1 MSNET
6 VDPKVLGAYL
16 LTKGFKTW
24 FLFAFRMV
32 EGLKFIVDPAH
43 EESFTL
49 FEDIYNQEKSAKR
62 VNLNE
67 PPRSSKTTLIL
78 YFFVFAALLGPCNF
92 IYTTFS
98 AQLLKDGKDRIKKIT
113 DSEWFKSCY
122 GKYAFAETEEPTE
135 FIDEIFKKEY
145 EAQGVKFGNTKV
157 MLGDTTIYLTPLG
170 STTGLGAGILGI
182 KDKYTGGVF
191 MDDINKVVDTLLNK
205 TLNQKVKDYFSTNIL
220 TRINNEAANILN
232 VQQRISCSD
241 ISAYLIEKYDFR
253 TVIIALE
260 NEDES
265 CNLPSQ
271 YSKERIGELKKD
283 HRTWK
288 AQYQQDPEPDE
299 QISFI
304 GQVFN
309 YDTLVESAR
318 RKQPYEIDPY
328 TCLGVDPKREGTDY
342 FSIMLRTGK
351 IAKVLFNDKRT
362 FDIFTA
368 ADIIAKYADLYMVE
382 DIIIDS
388 GKGEGIVD
396 ELHKREYWNVREIKF
411 GAESHRTD
419 AFLKRGAMY
428 NDLFD
433 WINAGGVL
441 PDYKA
446 LFDELLAQRFAGNAN
461 ELFKLAPKEE
471 VKKRIG
477 RSPGL
482 ADALALTFAVP
493 RPKRSEKKSEESYK
507 EKILLQFNGVGQKSD
522 RGLVK
527 RVRL

>member
-1 MSNET
+1 MSNEN

-43 EESFTL
+43 EESFRL

-113 DSEWFKSCY
+113 ESEWFKSCY
-122 GKYAFAETEEPTE
+122 GKHSFAEAEEPTE

-191 MDDINKVVDTLLNK
+191 MDDINKVIDTLLNK

-253 TVIIALE
+253 TVVIALE

-271 YSKERIGELKKD
+271 YSKERTDELKKD

-288 AQYQQDPEPDE
+288 AQYQQDPLPDDE
-299 QISFI
+299 IAFD
-304 GQVFN
+304 GQMFD
-309 YDTLVESAR
+309 YDLLKEAAKRNIPVEI
-318 RKQPYEIDPY
+318 QPHK
-328 TCLGVDPKREGTDY
+328 CLGVDPKREGSDNFAIVY
-342 FSIMLRTGK
+342 REGK
-351 IAKVLFNDKRT
+351 YCKVVLNDKRA
-362 FDIFTA
+362 FDTKTA
-368 ADIIAKYADLYMVE
+368 ADVIIRFFNQYQPDE
-382 DIIIDS
+382 ICIDS
-388 GKGEGIVD
+388 GKGEGIID
-396 ELHKREYWNVREIKF
+396 YLRELEYPVREIKF
-411 GAESHRTD
+411 GSESHRKD
-419 AFLKRGAMY
+419 AFNKRAAMY
-428 NDLFD
+428 ADILD
-433 WINAGGVL
+433 WINAGA
-441 PDYKA
+441 A
-446 LFDELLAQRFAGNAN
+446 LADHAELIGDLAAQEYIRNDAN
-461 ELFKLAPKEE
+461 IIKLAPKDK
-471 VKKRIG
+471 VKERLG

-482 ADALALTFAVP
+482 SDALALTFGGS
-493 RPKRSEKKSEESYK
+493 RNNKKTV
-507 EKILLQFNGVGQKSD
+507 KIRTRIVDGKADHFI
-522 RGLVK
+522 RG
-527 RVRL
+527 